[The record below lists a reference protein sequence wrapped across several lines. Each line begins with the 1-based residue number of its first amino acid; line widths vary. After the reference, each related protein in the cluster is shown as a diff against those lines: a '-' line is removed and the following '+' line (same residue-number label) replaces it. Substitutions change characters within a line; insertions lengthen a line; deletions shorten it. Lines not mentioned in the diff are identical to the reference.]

1 MTTVN
6 SATSASSA
14 SGNSALGST
23 LAAGSEPAS
32 EDRFLK
38 MLVAQMQNQDPL
50 NPLDNA
56 EVTSQMA
63 QINTVTGIDKLNTTI
78 GALSTQFM
86 QLQAMQG
93 AALVGHEVAVE
104 GDKLRPLPEGH
115 ADGGFELSAPADKVK
130 IEITTEAGGPVK
142 TIELKEQDAGRRTF
156 DAEIPEEFRDQPL
169 HFKVTATS
177 GETETPVDAMALQ
190 LDTIRAVSTF
200 GNVFALELDGGERV
214 AYDAVWAFL

>member
-1 MTTVN
+1 MTLPAVN
-6 SATSASSA
+6 STSSTSSTSSSGATSQ
-14 SGNSALGST
+14 
-23 LAAGSEPAS
+23 LAASTDPSS

-56 EVTSQMA
+56 QVTSQMA
-63 QINTVTGIDKLNTTI
+63 QINTVTGIDKLNTSI
-78 GALSTQFM
+78 GALSSQFV

-104 GDKLRPLPEGH
+104 GDTMRVRDGK
-115 ADGGFELSAPADKVK
+115 ADAGFELSTKADKVK
-130 IEITTEAGGPVK
+130 VEVTTASGTVIDTLDLGA
-142 TIELKEQDAGRRTF
+142 QDAGRHTF
-156 DAEIPEEFRDQPL
+156 DWQVPAAYTGSDL

-177 GETETPVDAMALQ
+177 GATNVEALP
-190 LDTIRAVSTF
+190 LRIDTISAVSTF
-200 GNVFALELDGGERV
+200 GNVFALELSKGDRV